1 VLGIAALLTGLEP
14 ARSELAR
21 LAGGENQVGP
31 VDRRVDAES
40 LSVRVLVSPAALGV
54 NHFGVEIPGVDPATV
69 ERVQLTLTFLDGE
82 LGSQPLILDAVP
94 GSNPP
99 AWAADSPVLSQPGA
113 WQAQLLIRR
122 TGLDDARSALRF
134 IVSGPGTAAVASAPA
149 AGAYPLLPSPLTSLS
164 YLLVVGGV
172 VFGAV
177 MLRRGRRRRH
187 ARRAWATLMAAGL
200 VVACGGYVY
209 AEQQLVGPPVDV
221 SNIRNP
227 TPPDERSLA
236 TGQAIYR
243 GRCAVCHGDEGRGDG
258 PASASLNPPPAD
270 LRVHMAAGHT
280 DGQLFYWVSYGFPN
294 TAMPA
299 WQSTLSEDER
309 WDVINFIR
317 TFASSP

>member
-1 VLGIAALLTGLEP
+1 
-14 ARSELAR
+14 LAR

-40 LSVRVLVSPAALGV
+40 LSVRVLVNPATIGV
-54 NHFGVEIPGVDPATV
+54 NHFAVEIPGVDPSSV

-82 LGSQPLILDAVP
+82 LGSQPLVLAAGP

-99 AWAADSPVLSQPGA
+99 AWAADSPLLSQPGA

-122 TGLDDARSALRF
+122 TGLDDARSAIRF
-134 IVSGPGTAAVASAPA
+134 SVAGASGAPIASAPA
-149 AGAYPLLPSPLTSLS
+149 AGVYPLLPSPLTMLS
-164 YLLVVGGV
+164 YVLIAGGV
-172 VFGAV
+172 IFGV
-177 MLRRGRRRRH
+177 VTFRQGRRRH

-200 VVACGGYVY
+200 VVVCGGYVY
-209 AEQQLVGPPVDV
+209 AQEQLIGPPVDV
-221 SNIRNP
+221 TNIRNP
-227 TPPDERSLA
+227 TPPDDRSLSA
-236 TGQAIYR
+236 GRSIYSTS
-243 GRCAVCHGDEGRGDG
+243 CAVCHGDTGRGDG
-258 PASASLNPPPAD
+258 PASATLKPPPAD

-299 WQSTLSEDER
+299 WQSSLSEDER

-317 TFASSP
+317 TFATSP